1 MLGDVIFKLLR
12 AVSHSQHTLV
22 RVFTN
27 TVNIITQLKPGYQ
40 NTSYARSLKQDQSSR
55 AEA

>member
-12 AVSHSQHTLV
+12 AVSQHTL

-55 AEA
+55 TEA